1 MNFNI
6 LNFMDVKKIIQW
18 FLALSQIRIYSKF
31 FLWLNK
37 QNVNPNYIPWFLFFS
52 QECFARGVCGWGER
66 SVSHSDSGW
75 STRQETV
82 AAVPQQH
89 SENCKE
95 TSHHIH
101 WGPLG
106 PAPRPRGTVLGIR
119 HRVAA
124 ISRGWSAIIVRGG
137 EWGCKFRGVPRRKL
151 TEEQEEVLRERK
163 FQGH

>member
-6 LNFMDVKKIIQW
+6 SNFMDVKKNYLMI
-18 FLALSQIRIYSKF
+18 LALSQIRKYSRF

-52 QECFARGVCGWGER
+52 QECFACGVCGWGER
-66 SVSHSDSGW
+66 SVTHSDSSW
-75 STRQETV
+75 STWQKTV

-95 TSHHIH
+95 TSYHIQ

-106 PAPRPRGTVLGIR
+106 PAPWPCGTVLGIW
-119 HRVAA
+119 HRIAA
-124 ISRGWSAIIVRGG
+124 LPWGWSAIIVRGG
-137 EWGCKFRGVPRRKL
+137 EWGSKFRGVPRRKL

>member
-6 LNFMDVKKIIQW
+6 LNFMDVKKKYIMI
-18 FLALSQIRIYSKF
+18 LALSQIRKYSRF

-52 QECFARGVCGWGER
+52 QECFASGVCGWGER
-66 SVSHSDSGW
+66 SVSHSDSDW

-95 TSHHIH
+95 TSHRIQ
-101 WGPLG
+101 WGLLG
-106 PAPRPRGTVLGIR
+106 PAPWPRGAVLGIR
-119 HRVAA
+119 HGVAA
-124 ISRGWSAIIVRGG
+124 LPRGWSAIIVRGG
-137 EWGCKFRGVPRRKL
+137 EWGYKFRGVSRRKL
-151 TEEQEEVLRERK
+151 TEEQEEVFRERK